1 MIFHEA
7 EKNPRAFL
15 KTKLWWWQKKA
26 SMRQGKNV
34 STLNQIS
41 FDSMEQ
47 FWFNYEK
54 FSDFIS
60 SFSTRI
66 AQISVDSGNDDR
78 IKRFQVSEQFL

>member
-1 MIFHEA
+1 
-7 EKNPRAFL
+7 
-15 KTKLWWWQKKA
+15 
-26 SMRQGKNV
+26 
-34 STLNQIS
+34 
-41 FDSMEQ
+41 MEQ